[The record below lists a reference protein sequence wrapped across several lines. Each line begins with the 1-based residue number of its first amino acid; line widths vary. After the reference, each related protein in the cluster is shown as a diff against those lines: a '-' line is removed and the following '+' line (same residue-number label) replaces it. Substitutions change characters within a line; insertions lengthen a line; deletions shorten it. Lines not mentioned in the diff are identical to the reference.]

1 MKDACRTGPLDP
13 GLMDRLPLPLLVH
26 TVLLPKVTVTDLQT
40 RRSLCKDDPARFQ
53 ISGQAVGI
61 ATVGGAIQ
69 YNTAYVFFGTIK
81 TGERFSRSVSFSGR
95 ITVSS
100 TYDLGSIIASRNGI

>member
-13 GLMDRLPLPLLVH
+13 GLLDSLPLPLLIH
-26 TVLLPKVTVTDLQT
+26 CNTGRDYCTVSQGDGDGLANTAPVN
-40 RRSLCKDDPARFQ
+40 LCKDDPARFQ

-81 TGERFSRSVSFSGR
+81 TGERFSRSVSFSG
-95 ITVSS
+95 
-100 TYDLGSIIASRNGI
+100 